1 MRTLLEIEKAADNLP
16 AKDKQELFLFL
27 AARLRSE
34 GNTLPAPRQFSAEE
48 VSSWIAE
55 DEADWKKFQS
65 KQ

>member
-1 MRTLLEIEKAADNLP
+1 MSTLLEIEKAADNLP
-16 AKDKQELFLFL
+16 PKDKQELFLFL
-27 AARLRSE
+27 AARLRAE
-34 GNTLPAPRQFSAEE
+34 GDALPAPRQFSSEE

>member
-1 MRTLLEIEKAADNLP
+1 MSTLLEIENAADNLP
-16 AKDKQELFLFL
+16 ADEKQKLLLFL
-27 AARLRSE
+27 AARLQAE
-34 GNTLPAPRQFSAEE
+34 GKSLPVPRQFTSEQ